1 MRKPQ
6 TSGAVGAIVIP
17 FPRYQS
23 SAPRKAARPRVT
35 TPDFDAGFEC
45 AMNLMLGLKASGLLS
60 STVKGA

>member
-17 FPRYQS
+17 FP
-23 SAPRKAARPRVT
+23 RPRVT